1 MEYKVPNTSHQPQF
15 QQTTQ
20 QIVEQKL
27 IEAFSPDVLELVN
40 ESSMHNVPEGSES
53 HFKAIIV
60 SDMFAG
66 LRPVQ
71 RQQRVYEVLSDEL
84 ADGIHALTMQT
95 LTQVEWKA
103 SPIKLSSP
111 QCLGGSKA

>member
-1 MEYKVPNTSHQPQF
+1 MPNTSHQPQL

-84 ADGIHALTMQT
+84 AGGIHALTMQT

>member
-1 MEYKVPNTSHQPQF
+1 MEYKVSNISHQSNPQKP
-15 QQTTQ
+15 TQ
-20 QIVEQKL
+20 HIVEQKL
-27 IEAFSPDVLELVN
+27 REAFSPDVLELYN

-60 SDMFAG
+60 SDLFAG

-71 RQQRVYEVLSDEL
+71 RQQRVYQVLSDEL
-84 ADGIHALTMQT
+84 AGGIHALTMQT

-103 SPIKLSSP
+103 SPIKSSSP